1 MSSHY
6 GNDLV
11 IAHPKISLAPSQQQ
25 IHLQMQDIVLISIP
39 ESTIRNIVE
48 QAVRKVIS
56 ETQTAPA
63 VPADGKQL
71 LTRKE
76 AAELAGV
83 CVATLDNKVKDGVLR
98 KYRTG
103 GVVRF
108 RQSEVIEAFSQP
120 MFHNGGRKGKSL
132 SRAKKA

>member
-1 MSSHY
+1 MK
-6 GNDLV
+6 NDAL
-11 IAHPKISLAPSQQQ
+11 
-25 IHLQMQDIVLISIP
+25 HLRSNKSTCEMQDIVLISIP

-56 ETQTAPA
+56 ETQTLPA
-63 VPADGKQL
+63 VPDDGKQL

-76 AAELAGV
+76 AAALAGV
-83 CVATLDNKVKDGVLR
+83 CLATLDNKVKDGILK

-108 RQSEVIEAFSQP
+108 RRQEVIEAFSQS
-120 MFHNGGRKGKSL
+120 MFHNGGRKGNTQSH
-132 SRAKKA
+132 AKKS

>member
-1 MSSHY
+1 
-6 GNDLV
+6 
-11 IAHPKISLAPSQQQ
+11 
-25 IHLQMQDIVLISIP
+25 MQDNIVLISVS

-56 ETQTAPA
+56 EYTPPAATA
-63 VPADGKQL
+63 DSKKL

-83 CVATLDNKVKDGVLR
+83 CLATVDNKVKSGVLK

-103 GVVRF
+103 GIVRF
-108 RQSEVIEAFSQP
+108 RHQEVVEAFTQSL
-120 MFHNGGRKGKSL
+120 FDNSKRAATTRSKKS
-132 SRAKKA
+132 